1 MGQKAK
7 LAQELDARAS
17 AARSLAEAQALHE
30 AADRLRSVRRFSPLG
45 PWLGQAI
52 LRN

>member
-7 LAQELDARAS
+7 LAQELEARAD
-17 AARSLAEAQALHE
+17 AALTLAEAQALHE
-30 AADRLRSVRRFSPLG
+30 AADRLRNVRRFSPLA
-45 PWLGQAI
+45 PWLGQAL